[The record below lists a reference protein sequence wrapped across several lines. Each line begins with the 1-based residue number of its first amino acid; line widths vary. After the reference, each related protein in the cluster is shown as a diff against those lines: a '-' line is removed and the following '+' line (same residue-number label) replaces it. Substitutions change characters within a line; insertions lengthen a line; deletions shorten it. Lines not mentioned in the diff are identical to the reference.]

1 VSGSYA
7 PEPEPDPVT
16 LIKWREELKIGIDA
30 VDNEHR
36 ELIELINGLHD
47 VMQVGADQVQ
57 VVDLLGEIYAQIAA
71 HFEHEE
77 EIMRESQYADYAIH
91 KEDHETLLYDLK
103 DIMDEV
109 EADGRFDA
117 AMLAG
122 DLNRW
127 FTDHF
132 TEFDAK
138 LHGTR

>member
-1 VSGSYA
+1 M
-7 PEPEPDPVT
+7 T
-16 LIKWREELKIGIDA
+16 LIKWRDELKIGIDD
-30 VDNEHR
+30 VDDEHR

-57 VVDLLGEIYAQIAA
+57 VVDLLGEIYAQIAS

-77 EIMRESQYADYAIH
+77 KIMRETHYADYAIH
-91 KEDHETLLYDLK
+91 KEDHETLLDDLK

-109 EADGRFDA
+109 EADGSFDA
-117 AMLAG
+117 VQLSA

-132 TEFDAK
+132 VEFDAK